1 MCDACNWLH
10 QIRAIGLVATK
21 IKSHREIIITVILD
35 ANSHQY
41 CRHYGGHQ
49 HHHHGDRHEH
59 HGGRQ
64 AGWSSTWAGWW
75 SSTKVAVK
83 QGGHQDEQDGRKMSL
98 VTGPL
103 HRPMASG
110 GHWPHWHLATHST
123 MVKILLATYSTIHF
137 ALYILSSYKNY

>member
-1 MCDACNWLH
+1 MLILIN
-10 QIRAIGLVATK
+10 IVVTMVVINITTMVIGM
-21 IKSHREIIITVILD
+21 
-35 ANSHQY
+35 
-41 CRHYGGHQ
+41 
-49 HHHHGDRHEH
+49 
-59 HGGRQ
+59 
-64 AGWSSTWAGWW
+64 STM
-75 SSTKVAVK
+75 VVVK
-83 QGGHQDEQDGRKMSL
+83 QGGHHHEQDGRKMSL